1 MSNVSE
7 NALRLAGF
15 LLAHATW
22 IIADLEPGQLYVPQA
37 LCLKDG
43 ELSLN
48 VFEADTQ
55 VEAVANGKAF
65 MEKEAGNFDGCAFAR
80 DGLVRQGEKAIDTLT
95 IDMANEDGDFV
106 LTMIQ
111 PYSKQEE
118 MRLLGSETF
127 LTPEGSVTA
136 DATGDA
142 LRPIIREGADSHASA
157 IENWTALNTSRLT
170 DPGLF

>member
-1 MSNVSE
+1 MAKVSE
-7 NALRLAGF
+7 SALRLAGF

-22 IIADLEPGQLYVPQA
+22 IITDLDPGELYVPQA

-43 ELSLN
+43 QLSLS

-65 MEKEAGNFDGCAFAR
+65 MKEEAGNFDGCAFAR
-80 DGLVRQGEKAIDTLT
+80 DGLVRQGDTAIDTLT

-111 PYSKQEE
+111 PYSKRDG
-118 MRLLGSETF
+118 MRLLGAETF
-127 LTPEGSVTA
+127 LTPDGSMTSDETA
-136 DATGDA
+136 DA
-142 LRPIIREGADSHASA
+142 LRPIIHEGADSHAGA
-157 IENWTALNTSRLT
+157 NKNWTALTSSRL
-170 DPGLF
+170 PGPDLF